1 MVQKLNSLYTILFF
15 SMCMTCFSQENNS
28 LTPKIDNYKTDS
40 SYLHFSKLSGPV
52 AKAQIIALKKGAL
65 LVRLKTNANTIQR
78 LKQAGNIDLATQVE
92 RETFLNNKAI
102 VRAYLKEFNFCPVY
116 FFYSTYSD
124 SVKQQKLTGIF
135 LDSNLVQSPSIVC
148 SASFYLIAEQGSVYN
163 SSLGFVPLS
172 KAMTAK
178 ENGTASKEVAIVIKN
193 RFFIQL
199 HDPFPFFQ
207 NGYAIK
213 KFSTYVKKFNASLI
227 NFYTKNQN
235 FQPSPE
241 VQSFVY

>member
-1 MVQKLNSLYTILFF
+1 MVQKLNKLYAILFLGIYL
-15 SMCMTCFSQENNS
+15 TCFSQANLAVS
-28 LTPKIDNYKTDS
+28 PAVDNYKTDS
-40 SYLHFSKLSGPV
+40 SYIHFSKLSGPV
-52 AKAQIIALKKGAL
+52 AKAQIVALKNGAL
-65 LVRLKTNANTIQR
+65 LVRLKTNANAIQR

-102 VRAYLKEFNFCPVY
+102 VRAYLKEFTFCPVY

-135 LDSNLVQSPSIVC
+135 LDSNLVQSSSIVC
-148 SASFYLIAEQGSVYN
+148 NSSFYLIAEQGSVYN

-172 KAMTAK
+172 KASTAK
-178 ENGTASKEVAIVIKN
+178 ENGTASKEVAIVVKN

-199 HDPFPFFQ
+199 HDPFPFYQ

-213 KFSTYVKKFNASLI
+213 KFSTYVRKFNASLM

-235 FQPSPE
+235 FQSGPE
-241 VQSFVY
+241 VQNFVY